1 MGKILAKLLETGA
14 SERGLEV
21 ETLIKRVDPNGSLGG
36 GGKGKLGTLASG
48 TETTECAS
56 VGGEIYKEN

>member
-48 TETTECAS
+48 TETTEA
-56 VGGEIYKEN
+56 